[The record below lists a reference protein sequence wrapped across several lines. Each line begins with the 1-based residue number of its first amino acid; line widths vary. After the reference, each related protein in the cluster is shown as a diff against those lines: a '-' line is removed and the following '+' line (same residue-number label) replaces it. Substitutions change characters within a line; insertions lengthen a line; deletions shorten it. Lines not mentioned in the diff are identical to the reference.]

1 MRPVPPP
8 QWTAGPGTMM
18 GKDHTI
24 FAVTDGVVKFDRSA
38 TRSRI
43 CVVPLE
49 EVAEPAAPADTR
61 KTRKYA
67 KCVAARGRRAR
78 LRPASA
84 ATDAATVFCARRFP
98 PRATLAAAG
107 AEAR

>member
-1 MRPVPPP
+1 
-8 QWTAGPGTMM
+8 MM

-24 FAVTDGVVKFDRSA
+24 FAVTDGMVKFDRSA
-38 TRSRI
+38 TRARI
-43 CVVPLE
+43 CIVPVVE
-49 EVAEPAAPADTR
+49 EAEPAAKADTR

-67 KCVAARGRRAR
+67 KCVPWQPLAGRAGATACAHGLI
-78 LRPASA
+78 LRPAA
-84 ATDAATVFCARRFP
+84 CRRFP